1 MITMHEFMETFNY
14 RITEGN
20 LYGWNC
26 YGPNA
31 YSLSTWNGEH
41 DDGGWSGNI
50 VFDTKTQAV
59 YEVEVCDYT
68 NERAYRMINPLYK
81 KVYEAEAKKF
91 GSDADEAWDCV
102 KFVDLESADDWLE
115 KAQSIVDGVDY
126 DTRVEVPL
134 DLDDDMILSLAL
146 EAHKRDVTLNK
157 MVEHILQQA
166 ILERS

>member
-1 MITMHEFMETFNY
+1 MITMSEFMETFNY

-20 LYGWNC
+20 RYGWNC

-50 VFDTKTQAV
+50 VFDTETQAV

-68 NERAYRMINPLYK
+68 NERAYRIINPLYK
-81 KVYEAEAKKF
+81 KVHEAEAKKF

-102 KFVDLESADDWLE
+102 KFVDLESSDDWLE

-134 DLDDDMILSLAL
+134 ELDDDMILSLSL
-146 EAHKRDVTLNK
+146 EAHKRDITLNK